1 MEGMILEWIRC
12 VMQNYAFF
20 LEKHWGNIIAI
31 QTTMMVAIAVL
42 ADPFMEY
49 FFPDEK
55 GKDN

>member
-20 LEKHWGNIIAI
+20 LEKHWGDVAI
-31 QTTMMVAIAVL
+31 QTTVMIAIAVL